1 MINMYTNTSDNRYLH
16 KNITLLAEDVPCTFK
31 DDTSAVNP
39 TIIISPDAY
48 NAACNYVY
56 LSDTDRY
63 YFVTDR
69 IFSQQRVGLVL
80 SVDVLM
86 SFNFANCQVIAA
98 RSSNKFNTYLNDPRY
113 PHVQFANPVLKAFPN
128 SFNNHLSAVLTIAG
142 GAGS

>member
-1 MINMYTNTSDNRYLH
+1 MLNMYTNTSDNRYLH
-16 KNITLLAEDVPCTFK
+16 KSITMLAENVPCTFK

-69 IFSQQRVGLVL
+69 IFSQQRVELNL

-86 SFNFANCQVIAA
+86 SFNFSNCDCIAL
-98 RSSNKFNTYLNDPRY
+98 RSSNKYNMYLDDNEYARLQYNEVYTKP
-113 PHVQFANPVLKAFPN
+113 FPN
-128 SFNNHLSAVLTIAG
+128 AFSKTLNYILMIAG
-142 GAGS
+142 